1 MRLPALILSVVL
13 ASAAAFA
20 EDFSAGSLRI
30 EQPWARATAGNL
42 KTAAAYL
49 LIRNDGSEPDRLL
62 RVETPVA
69 ERAMLHRSEVT
80 NGVARMFH
88 MQSVEVAPGATAAL
102 SPENGNHVML
112 EGLKQPLKRGETV
125 PLTLVFEKA
134 GQVTVKVTI
143 EAAGARAAT
152 KAHGHH

>member
-1 MRLPALILSVVL
+1 MRLPALIFIILL
-13 ASAAAFA
+13 ASATSFA

-30 EQPWARATAGNL
+30 EQPWARATAGNS

-49 LIRNDGSEPDRLL
+49 LIRNNGSEPDRLL
-62 RVETPVA
+62 SAGTPAA

-88 MQSVEVAPGATAAL
+88 MQSVEIAPGGTAAF

-112 EGLKQPLKRGETV
+112 EGLRQPLKRGETI
-125 PLTLVFEKA
+125 PLTLVFEK
-134 GQVTVKVTI
+134 GGEITVKVTI